1 MMVRMDDKV
10 TKLVF
15 SIIEY
20 KVKRGEEVF
29 YTGFGKFYL
38 KDSEVSFK
46 ASLTLKD
53 ALNEDWDQF
62 MERMKKEY
70 REG

>member
-1 MMVRMDDKV
+1 MVRMDDKM

-38 KDSEVSFK
+38 KDGEVAFK